1 MYSFGQIMAG
11 GLNTVSGPFHPFG
24 GAVDIIVVRQ
34 EDGTFKSTPFY
45 VRFGKF
51 QGVLKRREKVVNVSV
66 NGVGANFC
74 MYLDHRGQVRG
85 FMREKLNFYPPPLSR
100 CLLSNLL
107 QVNRLWCLFK
117 RVCVT

>member
-1 MYSFGQIMAG
+1 MLTPDAIMYSFGQIMAG

-66 NGVGANFC
+66 NGVGADFC

-85 FMREKLNFYPPPLSR
+85 FIEEESTRYTLPPSLRHSLCNSAR
-100 CLLSNLL
+100 KGSTL
-107 QVNRLWCLFK
+107 
-117 RVCVT
+117 